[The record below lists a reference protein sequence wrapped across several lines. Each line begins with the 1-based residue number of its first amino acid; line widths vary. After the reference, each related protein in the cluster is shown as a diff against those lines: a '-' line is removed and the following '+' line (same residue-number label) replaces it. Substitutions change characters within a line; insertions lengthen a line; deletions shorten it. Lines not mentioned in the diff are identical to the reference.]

1 VWLKSGK
8 RWAKKEQGGGM
19 ITLAKPGDFC
29 PNESCPKYRQ
39 LEENPVKPNI
49 IKAGTPA
56 LAGGARETK
65 AGVQRYECKTCHQTF
80 TETKGTLF
88 YRKQTPA
95 SEILETLALL
105 AEGDRVSSLTR
116 VKGIKE
122 DTILGWMRDAAQHT
136 EMVNEA
142 LLKGFRI
149 GRGQLD
155 GLWLFIQK
163 NDLGL
168 DARNC

>member
-1 VWLKSGK
+1 
-8 RWAKKEQGGGM
+8 M
-19 ITLAKPGDFC
+19 TILAKPGDFC
-29 PNESCPKYRQ
+29 PNEKCSKYRK
-39 LEENPVKPNI
+39 LADNPAKPNI
-49 IKAGTPA
+49 IKAGK
-56 LAGGARETK
+56 TK

-122 DTILGWMRDAAQHT
+122 DTILGWMRAAAEHT
-136 EMVNEA
+136 EMVNDA
-142 LLKGFRI
+142 LLQDFRI
-149 GRGQLD
+149 ERGQLD
-155 GLWLFIQK
+155 GLWLFTQK
-163 NDLGL
+163 KGPQKRAAQGVSVPRKIKPESLC
-168 DARNC
+168 APPCST

>member
-1 VWLKSGK
+1 
-8 RWAKKEQGGGM
+8 M
-19 ITLAKPGDFC
+19 PIFAKPGDFC
-29 PNESCPKYRQ
+29 PNEKCPKYQ
-39 LEENPVKPNI
+39 KLEDNPTQPNI
-49 IKAGTPA
+49 IKAGKT
-56 LAGGARETK
+56 R

-122 DTILGWMRDAAQHT
+122 DTILGWMREAAEHT
-136 EMVNEA
+136 ERVSEA
-142 LLKGFRI
+142 LLKDFRI
-149 GRGQLD
+149 QRGQLD

-163 NDLGL
+163 KGQKKVPG
-168 DARNC
+168 RG

>member
-1 VWLKSGK
+1 
-8 RWAKKEQGGGM
+8 M
-19 ITLAKPGDFC
+19 IAFAKPGDFC

-39 LEENPVKPNI
+39 IEENPVKPHI
-49 IKAGTPA
+49 IKAGK
-56 LAGGARETK
+56 TK

-95 SEILETLALL
+95 REILETLALL

-122 DTILGWMRDAAQHT
+122 DTILGWMREAAEHT
-136 EMVNEA
+136 DMVNEV
-142 LLKGFRI
+142 LLKDFCI
-149 GRGQLD
+149 QRGQLD

-163 NDLGL
+163 KGPKKE
-168 DARNC
+168 CTKT